1 MRVLLNRN
9 LFAEEV
15 GLAGDEDVED
25 GVDAGEPFADG
36 HADLPA
42 TDGNIFGVESNGV
55 NALPLS
61 DVEGALVVE
70 LLGDDGEA
78 VEAEYFLGADHGVE
92 RAEAGVVEVDD
103 LFGDA
108 LRHEVLHHPRGFVVG
123 LVGVVAADEDVV
135 DFAGPVEADAGIE
148 SADIEGVDCTI
159 AVVFARA
166 EDKADLV
173 VRNTFNVIVHPPFGA
188 THNQYVA
195 DDDSC
200 NCGEGK
206 SQEYVEETF
215 HFGGQR
221 FCSIF
226 VVREGN
232 CRVGWC
238 RSRFGEDAFLQ
249 SQTPT
254 EKQTPPRLSE

>member
-1 MRVLLNRN
+1 M
-9 LFAEEV
+9 
-15 GLAGDEDVED
+15 AGDEDVED
-25 GVDAGEPFADG
+25 GVEASEPFADG

-42 TDGNIFGVESNGV
+42 TDRNIFGVESNGV

-78 VEAEYFLGADHGVE
+78 VEAEHFLGADHGVE
-92 RAEAGVVEVDD
+92 RAEAGVVEMDG

-135 DFAGPVEADAGIE
+135 YFAGPVEADAGVE
-148 SADIEGVDCTI
+148 SADIEGVDCAV

-173 VRNTFNVIVHPPFGA
+173 VRNAIDIIVHASFGA
-188 THNQYVA
+188 AHDEDIA
-195 DDDSC
+195 DDDGGNRC
-200 NCGEGK
+200 KGK
-206 SQEYVEETF
+206 S
-215 HFGGQR
+215 
-221 FCSIF
+221 
-226 VVREGN
+226 
-232 CRVGWC
+232 
-238 RSRFGEDAFLQ
+238 
-249 SQTPT
+249 
-254 EKQTPPRLSE
+254 

>member
-1 MRVLLNRN
+1 M
-9 LFAEEV
+9 

-42 TDGNIFGVESNGV
+42 ADRNIFGVESDSV

-70 LLGDDGEA
+70 LLGDDCEA

-148 SADIEGVDCTI
+148 SADIEGVDCAV

-195 DDDSC
+195 DDDGGNRC
-200 NCGEGK
+200 KGK

-215 HFGGQR
+215 HACMLYIVKYTRLIYAWIVSVCF
-221 FCSIF
+221 SINYGYSVYELRIF
-226 VVREGN
+226 K
-232 CRVGWC
+232 
-238 RSRFGEDAFLQ
+238 DIL
-249 SQTPT
+249 
-254 EKQTPPRLSE
+254 